1 MDGERSASANLAKLK
16 KKMIRQNP
24 ASPKPRLREYLLLC
38 FNLLVVEYGRCSH
51 YTTPVSRVGCTL
63 QVE

>member
-24 ASPKPRLREYLLLC
+24 ASPKPRLTKYST
-38 FNLLVVEYGRCSH
+38 VETF
-51 YTTPVSRVGCTL
+51 YTRH
-63 QVE
+63 ERYR